1 MYSLQ
6 PDFARCKER
15 FYPSLLFGAAIPPIE
30 RILSMTQPSHPTL
43 RAESVV
49 GSIAIA
55 AVFAAFTGSSLVF
68 IVVAGVLIANS
79 VFNSND

>member
-1 MYSLQ
+1 M
-6 PDFARCKER
+6 PCPR
-15 FYPSLLFGAAIPPIE
+15 
-30 RILSMTQPSHPTL
+30 HPTL

-68 IVVAGVLIANS
+68 VVVAGALIANS
-79 VFNSND
+79 VFNGND

>member
-1 MYSLQ
+1 
-6 PDFARCKER
+6 
-15 FYPSLLFGAAIPPIE
+15 
-30 RILSMTQPSHPTL
+30 MTQPSHPTL